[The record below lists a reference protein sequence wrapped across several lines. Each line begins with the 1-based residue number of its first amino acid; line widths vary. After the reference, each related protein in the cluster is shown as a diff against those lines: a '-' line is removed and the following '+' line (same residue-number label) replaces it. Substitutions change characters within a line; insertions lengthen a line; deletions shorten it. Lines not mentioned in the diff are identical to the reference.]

1 MPVPP
6 VPALTHAP
14 LAPVAPVALVAL
26 VAIVALGFVVEA
38 ALGFGATVVV
48 VGLGTLLMPV
58 GPLLAAFLPLNLVLS
73 ASVVAT
79 DRRHV
84 CWRVLLRELL
94 PWMALGLPIGF
105 LLVRVLPERATLRA
119 FGALVIALALREIAL
134 QRRGDRAT
142 PSPLPARVRDV
153 ALMAAGVLHGA
164 FGVGGPLAVFV
175 AQRDLPEKSTFR
187 STLSSLWLC
196 LNTAM
201 VAALAGRGSYDRA
214 TALTM
219 LMLIPATAV
228 GIVGGMALHRAL
240 PERAF
245 RRIVL
250 GMLLVVG
257 LFRVA
262 VA

>member
-1 MPVPP
+1 MPVPELTP
-6 VPALTHAP
+6 SAL
-14 LAPVAPVALVAL
+14 AL

-73 ASVVAT
+73 SWVVAT

-84 CWRVLLRELL
+84 SWRVLLRELL
-94 PWMALGLPIGF
+94 PRMAIGLPIGF
-105 LLVRVLPERATLRA
+105 ALVRVLPERATLRA
-119 FGALVIALALREIAL
+119 FGAFVIALALREIVL
-134 QRRGDRAT
+134 LRRGDGAAAA
-142 PSPLPARVRDV
+142 PLHARVRDV
-153 ALMAAGVLHGA
+153 ALVAAGVLHGA

-201 VAALAGRGSYDRA
+201 VAAMAARGSYDRA
-214 TALTM
+214 TMTAIAL
-219 LMLIPATAV
+219 LIPATAI
-228 GIVGGMALHRAL
+228 GITGGMALHRAL

-245 RRIVL
+245 RRVVL

-257 LFRVA
+257 VFRVA